1 MPKILCYD
9 TSTDFL
15 SVALACDD
23 QILSTHKHVG
33 QSHGLALPK
42 AVDQLLTQAG
52 ISINQL
58 DAIGFGRGP
67 GSFTGIRIATGFAHG
82 TALATDIGLIP
93 LSSLDT
99 LARTAHRLTQKTHL
113 LTAIDAKIGE
123 VYWAEYQASANTFIE
138 GTSIEPVTTEQ
149 LSKPEAV
156 SAQSLSTETEAQYT
170 AIGTGFQYQSMMKGG
185 VKNIPALKHETPQA
199 EDMLKLATRAYNA
212 GKLLSPEQAM
222 PVYLSRKIGGTNL

>member
-1 MPKILCYD
+1 MINILCYD

-15 SVALACDD
+15 SVALAYDG
-23 QILSTHKHVG
+23 QVLSTHKHVG

-42 AVDQLLTQAG
+42 AVDQLLTEAG
-52 ISINQL
+52 IGINQL
-58 DAIGFGRGP
+58 DALSFGRGP

-82 TALATDIGLIP
+82 IALATDIGLIP
-93 LSSLDT
+93 LSSLAT

-123 VYWAEYQASANTFIE
+123 VYWAEYQASANT
-138 GTSIEPVTTEQ
+138 SIEPVTTEQ

-156 SAQSLSTETEAQYT
+156 SAQSLTAETETQYT
-170 AIGTGFQYQSMMKGG
+170 AIGTGFQYQAMMERG